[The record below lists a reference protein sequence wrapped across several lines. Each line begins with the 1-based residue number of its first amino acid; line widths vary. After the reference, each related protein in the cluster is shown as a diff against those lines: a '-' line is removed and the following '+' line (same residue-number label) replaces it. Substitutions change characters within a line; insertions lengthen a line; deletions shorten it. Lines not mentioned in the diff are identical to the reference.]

1 MFCRN
6 CGKEIP
12 QDAHYACPSCNT
24 PLQVAAPP
32 VNIKTHLTEAIL
44 VTVLCCVP
52 FGIVAI
58 VYASKVSGL
67 VAQGRIAEAEAA
79 SKSANT
85 WAWVSFGLGFVG
97 GVFYFLATILSA
109 AI

>member
-6 CGKEIP
+6 CGSEIP
-12 QDAHYACPSCNT
+12 ADAKFACPNCNT
-24 PLQVAAPP
+24 PLQTAAPS
-32 VNIKTHLTEAIL
+32 VNINSHLTGAIL
-44 VTVLCCVP
+44 ATIFCCVP
-52 FGIVAI
+52 FGIVSI

-85 WAWVSFGLGFVG
+85 WLWVSVGLGLVVGVISFVLN
-97 GVFYFLATILSA
+97 FLAEMA
-109 AI
+109 